1 MKATEEIKS
10 RLDIIEIIGETV
22 KLRRTGNA
30 YTGFCPFHDNKNT
43 PAFVVWPD
51 TGSWKCFGAC
61 NEGGDV
67 FSFLMKKEGWEFLEA
82 LQYLSHRTGVELEHQ
97 SPQQENERQERRR
110 MHHLLTLVS
119 EYYHKLLIDN
129 EAADRA
135 RKLLLQRGL
144 SEETWGIFR
153 LGYALSSW
161 DELRKF
167 CLGQG
172 YSDDDL
178 VSVGLLVKKDN
189 GRVYDRFRDRIMM
202 PICLQQGQVVGFGA
216 RVVGSDD
223 QPKFI
228 NSPQTAFFDK
238 GSLLYGID
246 KAYMRIREERAAV
259 LVEGY
264 MDVIAA
270 HQDGFTNV
278 VSAMGTALTEKQ
290 LRLLKRYA
298 PRVVLALDPDVAGDR
313 ATLRSL
319 SVARQNL
326 ERESAPIFDPRGL
339 LRDEGHLELDIRVAT
354 MPNEMDPDELI
365 ASDPESWR
373 SLISKAPSI
382 VDYVM
387 NVFTTGRDLQD
398 SKVKA
403 EIIDDIVPIISD
415 VSHPAERADYMQK
428 LARVLRVDERMIHMG
443 KKTGFGSRDNYN
455 RAISDSNEPQ
465 KHLEVIDEL
474 ENYLVVAF
482 LRKPEV
488 VARVDRALR
497 EAGSEVLS
505 SRDFGITEYQR
516 LFEIIKAS
524 INQAV
529 TTPKEYIAN
538 NMDAGLHE
546 SWQELCYA
554 GNDLVLED
562 ERRIQDV
569 ISSAI
574 RLRSRNLRH
583 WLTELQH
590 LETGVRDQGNLA
602 QAQDYQDL
610 TLQYTRALRGLQSL
624 LRDYSNPLS
633 ALGTKQ

>member
-110 MHHLLTLVS
+110 MHHLLTMVS

-228 NSPQTAFFDK
+228 NSPQTTFFDK

-529 TTPKEYIAN
+529 TTPKEYIEN
-538 NMDAGLHE
+538 NMDVGLHE

-554 GNDLVLED
+554 GNELVLED

-583 WLTELQH
+583 WLIELQH
-590 LETGVRDQGNLA
+590 LETGMRGQGDLE
-602 QAQDYQDL
+602 QAQNYQDL
-610 TLQYTRALRGLQSL
+610 TLEYTRALRGLQSL

-633 ALGTKQ
+633 ALGTN

>member
-497 EAGSEVLS
+497 EADSEVLS

-529 TTPKEYIAN
+529 TTPKEYIEN
-538 NMDAGLHE
+538 NMDVGLHE

-554 GNDLVLED
+554 GNELVLED

>member
-1 MKATEEIKS
+1 MYK
-10 RLDIIEIIGETV
+10 
-22 KLRRTGNA
+22 
-30 YTGFCPFHDNKNT
+30 
-43 PAFVVWPD
+43 
-51 TGSWKCFGAC
+51 
-61 NEGGDV
+61 
-67 FSFLMKKEGWEFLEA
+67 
-82 LQYLSHRTGVELEHQ
+82 
-97 SPQQENERQERRR
+97 RQ
-110 MHHLLTLVS
+110 
-119 EYYHKLLIDN
+119 
-129 EAADRA
+129 
-135 RKLLLQRGL
+135 
-144 SEETWGIFR
+144 
-153 LGYALSSW
+153 
-161 DELRKF
+161 
-167 CLGQG
+167 
-172 YSDDDL
+172 
-178 VSVGLLVKKDN
+178 
-189 GRVYDRFRDRIMM
+189 
-202 PICLQQGQVVGFGA
+202 
-216 RVVGSDD
+216 
-223 QPKFI
+223 
-228 NSPQTAFFDK
+228 
-238 GSLLYGID
+238 
-246 KAYMRIREERAAV
+246 
-259 LVEGY
+259 
-264 MDVIAA
+264 
-270 HQDGFTNV
+270 
-278 VSAMGTALTEKQ
+278 
-290 LRLLKRYA
+290 
-298 PRVVLALDPDVAGDR
+298 
-313 ATLRSL
+313 
-319 SVARQNL
+319 

-387 NVFTTGRDLQD
+387 GVFTTGRDLQD

-428 LARVLRVDERMIHMG
+428 LARTLRVDERMIHMG
-443 KKTGFGSRDNYN
+443 KKRGFGSRDNKN
-455 RAISDSNEPQ
+455 RTNSDSDKPQ
-465 KHLEVIDEL
+465 KNLEVIDEL

-482 LRKPEV
+482 LHKPEL

-529 TTPKEYIAN
+529 TTPKEYIEN

-554 GNDLVLED
+554 GNELVLED

-590 LETGVRDQGNLA
+590 LETGMRDQGDLE
-602 QAQDYQDL
+602 QAQNYQDL

-633 ALGTKQ
+633 ALGTN

>member
-1 MKATEEIKS
+1 M
-10 RLDIIEIIGETV
+10 
-22 KLRRTGNA
+22 
-30 YTGFCPFHDNKNT
+30 
-43 PAFVVWPD
+43 
-51 TGSWKCFGAC
+51 
-61 NEGGDV
+61 
-67 FSFLMKKEGWEFLEA
+67 
-82 LQYLSHRTGVELEHQ
+82 
-97 SPQQENERQERRR
+97 
-110 MHHLLTLVS
+110 
-119 EYYHKLLIDN
+119 
-129 EAADRA
+129 
-135 RKLLLQRGL
+135 
-144 SEETWGIFR
+144 
-153 LGYALSSW
+153 
-161 DELRKF
+161 
-167 CLGQG
+167 
-172 YSDDDL
+172 
-178 VSVGLLVKKDN
+178 
-189 GRVYDRFRDRIMM
+189 
-202 PICLQQGQVVGFGA
+202 
-216 RVVGSDD
+216 
-223 QPKFI
+223 
-228 NSPQTAFFDK
+228 
-238 GSLLYGID
+238 
-246 KAYMRIREERAAV
+246 
-259 LVEGY
+259 
-264 MDVIAA
+264 
-270 HQDGFTNV
+270 
-278 VSAMGTALTEKQ
+278 
-290 LRLLKRYA
+290 
-298 PRVVLALDPDVAGDR
+298 DPDVAGDR

-319 SVARQNL
+319 TVARQNL

-387 NVFTTGRDLQD
+387 DVFTTGRDLQD

-428 LARVLRVDERMIHMG
+428 LARILRVDERMIHMG
-443 KKTGFGSRDNYN
+443 KMSGFGSRDNKN
-455 RAISDSNEPQ
+455 RATSDSDKSQ
-465 KHLEVIDEL
+465 KNLEVIDEL
-474 ENYLVVAF
+474 ENYLVMAF

-497 EAGSEVLS
+497 EADSEVLS

-529 TTPKEYIAN
+529 TTPKEYIEN

-554 GNDLVLED
+554 GNELVLED

-590 LETGVRDQGNLA
+590 LETGMRDQGDLE
-602 QAQDYQDL
+602 QAQNYQDL
-610 TLQYTRALRGLQSL
+610 TLQYTRDLRGLQSL

-633 ALGTKQ
+633 ALGANQ

>member
-10 RLDIIEIIGETV
+10 RLDITEIIGETV

-30 YTGFCPFHDNKNT
+30 YTGFCPFHENKNT

-51 TGSWKCFGAC
+51 SGSWKCFGAC
-61 NEGGDV
+61 NDGGDV

-82 LQYLSHRTGVELEHQ
+82 LQYLSRRTGVELEHQ
-97 SPQQENERQERRR
+97 TPQQENERQERLR
-110 MHHLLTLVS
+110 MHNLLTTVS

-129 EAADRA
+129 EAADGA
-135 RKLLLQRGL
+135 RNLLLQRGL
-144 SEETWGIFR
+144 SEETWGVFG

-161 DELRKF
+161 DGLRKF

-178 VSVGLLVKKDN
+178 VAVGLLVKKDT
-189 GRVYDRFRDRIMM
+189 GRVYDRFRDRIIM

-216 RVVGSDD
+216 RVVDSDD
-223 QPKFI
+223 QPKFM

-238 GSLLYGID
+238 GSLLYGLD
-246 KAYMRIREERAAV
+246 KSYMRIREEGVAV

-270 HQDGFTNV
+270 HQAGFTNV

-298 PRVVLALDPDVAGDR
+298 SRVVLALDPDVAGDR

-319 SVARQNL
+319 TVARQNL

-365 ASDPESWR
+365 ASNPESWR

-387 NVFTTGRDLQD
+387 EVFTTGRDLQD

-428 LARVLRVDERMIHMG
+428 LARTLRVDERMIHMG
-443 KKTGFGSRDNYN
+443 KMSGFGSRDNKN
-455 RAISDSNEPQ
+455 RATSDSDKPQ
-465 KHLEVIDEL
+465 KNSEVIDEL
-474 ENYLVVAF
+474 ENYIVVAF

-524 INQAV
+524 INQAGI
-529 TTPKEYIAN
+529 TPTEYIEN

-554 GNDLVLED
+554 GNELVLED

-590 LETGVRDQGNLA
+590 LETGMRDQGDLE
-602 QAQDYQDL
+602 QAQNYQDL

-633 ALGTKQ
+633 ALGTNQ

>member
-1 MKATEEIKS
+1 
-10 RLDIIEIIGETV
+10 
-22 KLRRTGNA
+22 
-30 YTGFCPFHDNKNT
+30 
-43 PAFVVWPD
+43 
-51 TGSWKCFGAC
+51 
-61 NEGGDV
+61 
-67 FSFLMKKEGWEFLEA
+67 
-82 LQYLSHRTGVELEHQ
+82 
-97 SPQQENERQERRR
+97 
-110 MHHLLTLVS
+110 
-119 EYYHKLLIDN
+119 
-129 EAADRA
+129 
-135 RKLLLQRGL
+135 
-144 SEETWGIFR
+144 
-153 LGYALSSW
+153 
-161 DELRKF
+161 
-167 CLGQG
+167 
-172 YSDDDL
+172 
-178 VSVGLLVKKDN
+178 
-189 GRVYDRFRDRIMM
+189 
-202 PICLQQGQVVGFGA
+202 
-216 RVVGSDD
+216 
-223 QPKFI
+223 
-228 NSPQTAFFDK
+228 
-238 GSLLYGID
+238 
-246 KAYMRIREERAAV
+246 MRIREGGVAV

-270 HQDGFTNV
+270 HQAGFTNV

-319 SVARQNL
+319 TVARQNL

-339 LRDEGHLELDIRVAT
+339 LRDEGQLELDIRVAT

-387 NVFTTGRDLQD
+387 GVFTTGRDLQD

-428 LARVLRVDERMIHMG
+428 LARTLRVDERMIHMG
-443 KKTGFGSRDNYN
+443 KKRGFGSRENKN
-455 RAISDSNEPQ
+455 RTNSDSDQPQ
-465 KHLEVIDEL
+465 KNLEVIDEL

-482 LRKPEV
+482 LHKPEL

-529 TTPKEYIAN
+529 TTPKEYIEN

-546 SWQELCYA
+546 SWQEL
-554 GNDLVLED
+554 
-562 ERRIQDV
+562 
-569 ISSAI
+569 
-574 RLRSRNLRH
+574 
-583 WLTELQH
+583 
-590 LETGVRDQGNLA
+590 
-602 QAQDYQDL
+602 
-610 TLQYTRALRGLQSL
+610 
-624 LRDYSNPLS
+624 
-633 ALGTKQ
+633 

>member
-1 MKATEEIKS
+1 M
-10 RLDIIEIIGETV
+10 
-22 KLRRTGNA
+22 
-30 YTGFCPFHDNKNT
+30 
-43 PAFVVWPD
+43 
-51 TGSWKCFGAC
+51 
-61 NEGGDV
+61 
-67 FSFLMKKEGWEFLEA
+67 
-82 LQYLSHRTGVELEHQ
+82 
-97 SPQQENERQERRR
+97 
-110 MHHLLTLVS
+110 
-119 EYYHKLLIDN
+119 
-129 EAADRA
+129 
-135 RKLLLQRGL
+135 
-144 SEETWGIFR
+144 
-153 LGYALSSW
+153 
-161 DELRKF
+161 RKF
-167 CLGQG
+167 CLGKG

-216 RVVGSDD
+216 RVVDSDD
-223 QPKFI
+223 QPKFM

-238 GSLLYGID
+238 GSLLYGLD

-319 SVARQNL
+319 TVARQNL

-339 LRDEGHLELDIRVAT
+339 LRDEGQLELDIRVAT

-387 NVFTTGRDLQD
+387 DVFTTGRDLQD

-443 KKTGFGSRDNYN
+443 KKSGFGRRDNKSQTTSG
-455 RAISDSNEPQ
+455 SDKPQ
-465 KHLEVIDEL
+465 KNLEVLDEL
-474 ENYLVVAF
+474 ENYLMVAF
-482 LRKPEV
+482 LHKPEV
-488 VARVDRALR
+488 VSRVDRALR

-590 LETGVRDQGNLA
+590 L
-602 QAQDYQDL
+602 
-610 TLQYTRALRGLQSL
+610 
-624 LRDYSNPLS
+624 
-633 ALGTKQ
+633 